1 MINKQPIKEYMEMY
15 CKMTYGKTVK
25 HATTDEVWSALS
37 TAIMSQIVDRWYVTT
52 KAYKSH
58 KMAFYISAEY
68 LMGRAL
74 GNNLINLQAYDEV
87 KNLLKDLNIDL
98 NEVEDIEED
107 AALGNGGLG
116 RLAACFMDSSAT
128 MHLPVQGYGLRYRNG
143 LFKQCFKNGEQVEEA
158 DEWLRYGDPW
168 SIRKAD
174 DTVYVNFADM
184 QVKAV
189 PYDVPIVGFKGD
201 TINTLRLWQAEPLCE
216 FDFNLYN
223 NQQYDKALE
232 QKNRTEDITRVLY
245 PNDSTEQGKLLRL
258 RQQYFLVSASI
269 QDIVRDF
276 KCHHGN
282 VFTEFAKWHAMQLN
296 DTHPVLAIPEF
307 IRILV
312 DEEGESFEKA
322 LDLAREVF
330 AYTNHTILQ
339 EALEKWNA
347 HLIQKL
353 FPRIYQIIEQI
364 DKVLVDELVAKGWGQ
379 DKIYAYHIIKDGKVH
394 MANLAIYVG
403 FSINGVAK
411 LHTDILKQTEL
422 HHWYE
427 LYPYKFQNKTNG
439 ITPRRWL
446 VLANQELASLIT
458 EKLGNNEWMTD
469 LTLLK
474 QLTKY
479 TEDTAF
485 LESLQKI
492 KYEKK
497 CQLANYIK
505 AREGIDIDPNSLFD
519 IQVKRL
525 HEYKRQLLNALYIL
539 DLYFRLKENP
549 NLEIPKVTF
558 IFGAKAFPGYY
569 RAKNIIKLILAIS
582 ELIDKSPEVSQ
593 KIKVVFVTN
602 YNVSY
607 AQAITPAADLS
618 KQVSTA
624 GKEASGTGNMKFM
637 LNGAPTFGTY
647 DGANVEIVA
656 ESGEENNFIFGLRVE
671 DIEKLRDTYNPRA
684 YYEANPDIKRVL
696 EALIDGTLSSTN
708 RESFRDI
715 YEALLNGKNWERPD
729 QYYVLA
735 DFKAFKDMQEKV
747 FECYQNPLKWAKMSL
762 MNIANSGVFS
772 SDRTIMQYASE
783 IWGIN
788 PIN

>member
-1 MINKQPIKEYMEMY
+1 MIEKQSIKEYMEMY

-25 HATTDEVWSALS
+25 HATTAEVWSALS
-37 TAIMSQIVDRWYVTT
+37 TAIMSQIVDRWYVTN
-52 KAYKSH
+52 KAYKSQ

-74 GNNLINLQAYDEV
+74 GNNLINLQEYDQV
-87 KNLLKDLNIDL
+87 KDLLKELNINL
-98 NEVEDIEED
+98 NEVEEMEED

-143 LFKQCFKNGEQVEEA
+143 LFKQRFKNGEQVEEA
-158 DEWLRYGDPW
+158 DEWLKYGDPW
-168 SIRKAD
+168 SIRKD
-174 DTVYVNFADM
+174 ADM
-184 QVKAV
+184 VYINFSDMKVKAI
-189 PYDVPIVGFKGD
+189 PYDVPIIGFGGA

-258 RQQYFLVSASI
+258 RQQYFLVSASV
-269 QDIVRDF
+269 QDMVRDF
-276 KCHHGN
+276 KRRHGN
-282 VFTEFAKWHAMQLN
+282 VFDDFAKWHAVQLN

-322 LDLAREVF
+322 LGTARKVF

-339 EALEKWNA
+339 EALEKWDA
-347 HLIQKL
+347 YLMQKL

-364 DKVLVDELVAKGWGQ
+364 DAALVQELREKGYS
-379 DKIYAYHIIKDGKVH
+379 DDRINMYHIIKEGKVH
-394 MANLAIYVG
+394 MAHMAIYVG
-403 FSINGVAK
+403 FAINGVAK
-411 LHTDILKQTEL
+411 LHTEILKNTEL

-446 VLANQELASLIT
+446 VLANQELSSLIT
-458 EKLGNNEWMTD
+458 EKLGSNEWMMD
-469 LTLLK
+469 LSLLK
-474 QLTKY
+474 QLTKFV
-479 TEDTAF
+479 EDDEV
-485 LESLQKI
+485 LERLQSI
-492 KYEKK
+492 KYTKK
-497 CQLANYIK
+497 CQLAEAIK
-505 AREGIDIDPNSLFD
+505 AREGIEIDPNSLFD
-519 IQVKRL
+519 VQVKRL
-525 HEYKRQLLNALYIL
+525 HEYKRQLLNAMYIL

-549 NLEIPKVTF
+549 NLDIPKVTF

-569 RAKNIIKLILAIS
+569 RAKSVIKLILAIGD
-582 ELIDKSPEVSQ
+582 LINRTPEVKD
-593 KIKVVFVTN
+593 KIQVVFVTN
-602 YNVSY
+602 YSVSY
-607 AQAITPAADLS
+607 AERIIPAADLS

-624 GKEASGTGNMKFM
+624 GKEASGTGNMKLM

-671 DIEKLRDTYNPRA
+671 DINNLRNSYNPKE
-684 YYEANPDIKRVL
+684 YYDKNPDLKRVL
-696 EALIDGTLSSTN
+696 DAFVDGTLDPANTGC
-708 RESFRDI
+708 FRDL
-715 YEALLNGKNWERPD
+715 YEALLVGKDWERPD
-729 QYYVLA
+729 QYYLLA
-735 DFKAFKDMQEKV
+735 DFKAFKAMQDKV
-747 FECYQNPLKWAKMSL
+747 FECYKDRRKWAQMSL
-762 MNIANSGVFS
+762 MNIANSGAFS

-783 IWGIN
+783 IWGIS
-788 PIN
+788 PIS